1 MINIQSDLK
10 ESYENFLQNKEI
22 PYKIKDIYISY
33 KTCPQS
39 QTLKADVLK
48 YFYNNKEFKNDEFWH
63 IFLENIDDDISKDYI
78 MKGYY

>member
-1 MINIQSDLK
+1 MFL
-10 ESYENFLQNKEI
+10 ENCKLEYDVN
-22 PYKIKDIYISY
+22 DIHTFY
-33 KTCPQS
+33 KTRGQS